1 MLLGGYKVKYNI
13 KKKFNNIC
21 QRNVENKIRLLRK
34 NKGLTQEQLA
44 TLLQINRHYLSRIE
58 TGKSEPTV
66 SILKKIVLIFDIDL
80 NMLLEVNDKD
90 KYSDKI
96 NYIIN
101 NCKCL
106 CDKDLDYIIKLI
118 DYLKKD
124 NKNSN
129 MKG

>member
-1 MLLGGYKVKYNI
+1 
-13 KKKFNNIC
+13 
-21 QRNVENKIRLLRK
+21 
-34 NKGLTQEQLA
+34 
-44 TLLQINRHYLSRIE
+44 
-58 TGKSEPTV
+58 
-66 SILKKIVLIFDIDL
+66 
-80 NMLLEVNDKD
+80 MLLEVNDKD

-106 CDKDLDYIIKLI
+106 CDKDLDCIIKLI